1 MTNELLIV
9 TNVISREITGLDVV
23 NSVSGFYS
31 AAFDKLFQLVLALG
45 VLFGVILPILI
56 QFYQRRTVRAELA
69 KQLEEKKTEL
79 LADIDKKFNAEK
91 ENISTSL
98 KQNIATI
105 EKRQNKA
112 EGAVF
117 RLQALN
123 RTANDSLETCHDLC
137 MAAEFFCKS
146 DDGGDLIRTIKSLV
160 EVLQKLTKEDLEKDG
175 LGKRLEKILVELK
188 KWNQNGLMF
197 DLLTDFQNAIQET
210 RNRKIVAK

>member
-137 MAAEFFCKS
+137 MAAEFF
-146 DDGGDLIRTIKSLV
+146 
-160 EVLQKLTKEDLEKDG
+160 
-175 LGKRLEKILVELK
+175 
-188 KWNQNGLMF
+188 
-197 DLLTDFQNAIQET
+197 
-210 RNRKIVAK
+210 

>member
-1 MTNELLIV
+1 
-9 TNVISREITGLDVV
+9 
-23 NSVSGFYS
+23 
-31 AAFDKLFQLVLALG
+31 
-45 VLFGVILPILI
+45 
-56 QFYQRRTVRAELA
+56 LA